1 MRILV
6 TGGTG
11 RVGSEVIKALL
22 KHNVSVRALVRKQE
36 ASTTMPEGIEVS
48 LGDLLD
54 PVAIR
59 KSLDGIDKLYLLN
72 AVVPDELTQGL
83 IAYDLAKKLKLKQ
96 IVYHS
101 VFKAEEF
108 KDVPHFAAK
117 LAIENA
123 LHQFNLPFTI
133 IRPNYFFQNDV
144 SLKDALMN
152 AGMYPMPLGTP
163 GVSAVDTRD
172 IAEAAAIALTS
183 DGHLGKTYNL
193 NGPEILSGKKVAS
206 IWSRLL
212 GKEIGYPGEDL
223 DSFEEQMRKSAP
235 SWSAF
240 DIRMMF
246 QGYLERGFVAEDADV
261 ETLARLLGHPLRRY
275 EDFAKE
281 TVEAWRRVEA
291 LASINP
297 LPENTGQFRESV
309 TPSTHFDQNPWVL
322 SANLLTTVDFRFA
335 RHPIRISDWRIDPS
349 KHSSL
354 NLLDACAPSAW
365 CGRIRLPGDDLS
377 PWKILCPLIL
387 QHLRRL
393 FSKRLTPSV
402 RRNWTRFLMES
413 SNSTSRHGA
422 PI

>member
-11 RVGSEVIKALL
+11 RVGSEVIKALV
-22 KHNVSVRALVRKQE
+22 KRNVSVRALVRKQE
-36 ASTTMPEGIEVS
+36 ASTTMPEGVEVS

-72 AVVPDELTQGL
+72 AVVADELTQGL
-83 IAYDLAKKLKLKQ
+83 IAYDLARKLKLKQ

-101 VFKAEEF
+101 VFKVEQF

-123 LHQFNLPFTI
+123 LHEFNLPFTI
-133 IRPNYFFQNDV
+133 IRPNYFFQNDL

-163 GVSAVDTRD
+163 GVSAVDIRD

-183 DGHLGKTYNL
+183 DRHLGKTYNL

-206 IWSRLL
+206 IWSGLL
-212 GKEIGYPGEDL
+212 GKEVGYPGEDL

-261 ETLARLLGHPLRRY
+261 ESLTKLLGHPPRRY

-281 TVEAWRRVEA
+281 TVEAWGQVEA
-291 LASINP
+291 P
-297 LPENTGQFRESV
+297 
-309 TPSTHFDQNPWVL
+309 
-322 SANLLTTVDFRFA
+322 RFHQPA
-335 RHPIRISDWRIDPS
+335 
-349 KHSSL
+349 
-354 NLLDACAPSAW
+354 A
-365 CGRIRLPGDDLS
+365 
-377 PWKILCPLIL
+377 
-387 QHLRRL
+387 
-393 FSKRLTPSV
+393 
-402 RRNWTRFLMES
+402 
-413 SNSTSRHGA
+413 
-422 PI
+422 

>member
-11 RVGSEVIKALL
+11 KVGSEVIKALV
-22 KHNVSVRALVRKQE
+22 KRNVSVCALIRKQE
-36 ASTTMPEGIEVS
+36 ASTTMPEGVEVS

-54 PVAIR
+54 PVAMR

-72 AVVPDELTQGL
+72 AVVADELTQGL

-101 VFKAEEF
+101 VFKVEEF

-123 LHQFNLPFTI
+123 LHEFNLPFTI

-193 NGPEILSGKKVAS
+193 NGPEILSGRKVAS
-206 IWSRLL
+206 IWSGLL

-223 DSFEEQMRKSAP
+223 DSFEEQMRKSSP

-246 QGYLERGFVAEDADV
+246 QGYLERGFVAGDGDV
-261 ETLARLLGHPLRRY
+261 ETLARLLGHPPRRY
-275 EDFAKE
+275 EDFATE
-281 TVEAWRRVEA
+281 TVEAWRQVEA
-291 LASINP
+291 L
-297 LPENTGQFRESV
+297 
-309 TPSTHFDQNPWVL
+309 
-322 SANLLTTVDFRFA
+322 RFHQPA
-335 RHPIRISDWRIDPS
+335 
-349 KHSSL
+349 
-354 NLLDACAPSAW
+354 A
-365 CGRIRLPGDDLS
+365 
-377 PWKILCPLIL
+377 
-387 QHLRRL
+387 
-393 FSKRLTPSV
+393 
-402 RRNWTRFLMES
+402 
-413 SNSTSRHGA
+413 
-422 PI
+422 